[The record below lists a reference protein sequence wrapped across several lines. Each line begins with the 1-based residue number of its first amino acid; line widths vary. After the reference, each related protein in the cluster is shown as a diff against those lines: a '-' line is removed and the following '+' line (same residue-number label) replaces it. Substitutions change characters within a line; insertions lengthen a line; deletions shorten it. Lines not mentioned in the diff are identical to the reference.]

1 MVSVQPSVI
10 LHLHD
15 SPLTGTGVWCAN
27 TAHAMGIWII
37 ISHALKAK
45 YVYVH
50 FVRLKNVTI
59 IFKYSII
66 NCKKIL
72 KQLADDFK
80 CGKLNDT
87 PVKSSCSE
95 LFSVTHRSMLIK
107 LIFFN
112 IFLFTPGAHVPNN
125 FAFYVVV

>member
-1 MVSVQPSVI
+1 M
-10 LHLHD
+10 
-15 SPLTGTGVWCAN
+15 
-27 TAHAMGIWII
+27 
-37 ISHALKAK
+37 
-45 YVYVH
+45 YVH
-50 FVRLKNVTI
+50 YVRLKNVTI
-59 IFKYSII
+59 IYKYSII
-66 NCKKIL
+66 NCKKNL

-107 LIFFN
+107 LMLFLFFD